1 MAPSSD
7 VSRAVSEAD
16 RLHALAASELFGVVG
31 IEALDE
37 LVALAARLVGTP
49 VAAVNLIGENRQWTV
64 AGVGLP
70 TGDAA
75 RDASLCTFAIAE
87 DDATVIEDLR
97 EDARFA
103 GHPRVADGLRFY
115 AGFPLLS
122 REGLAVGAF
131 CVADVRPR
139 VLTDDQLLS
148 LRAVACA
155 AAAQIDARRH
165 VAAAR
170 DAGERLQ
177 AVIDHA
183 PDAFVSMDSDG
194 RITEWN
200 LEAQRMFGW
209 SREEARG
216 ATVSELIIPPELR
229 DAHEHGLARYLS
241 TRQSGMLYRP
251 VEVAAVTK
259 GAHKL
264 KVELTI
270 AATGESTAVC
280 FNAFIRDISERK
292 AAEAVLRASER
303 RLAEAQHIGGV
314 GSFEWDVESNV
325 VSWSDEMCR
334 IAGFA
339 PGEHPTDLAGFIA
352 LVHEEDRARVV
363 ETIGS
368 TGESAASEND
378 YRLVRPNGDVR
389 WVHGRRRRFITGYG
403 IVRLAGTLQ
412 DITEQRA
419 AEYALRDAEERF
431 RRSFDESAIGMAL
444 VSLEGHW
451 MKVNDALCK
460 ITGYPDEQLVGF
472 SFQDI
477 THPHD
482 VHADA
487 ASIRQMVH
495 GDRVSYHT
503 EKRYIHADG
512 QIIWIQLD
520 ASLAR
525 NAAGEPMYFTSQIQD
540 ITERK
545 ELQRRLQDAARRDH
559 LTGLLNRRGFEE
571 ELERQLAYAAR
582 YERGGALLMLDLDNF
597 KSVNDTLGH
606 RAGDELLADMA
617 RVMGERLR
625 KTDALGR
632 LGGDEF
638 AVILPEVSVEQ
649 ARQVVA
655 SLIELVGVRAELLL
669 GRRVRIAASIGL
681 VMYDGQTA
689 MHDLLAKADAEMY
702 DAKIGARTTPSV

>member
-7 VSRAVSEAD
+7 FSRIVSEAD
-16 RLHALAASELFGVVG
+16 RLHALAASEVFGAVG

-37 LVALAARLVGTP
+37 LIALAARLAGTP
-49 VAAVNLIGENRQWTV
+49 VAAVNLIGETRQWTV

-70 TGDAA
+70 AGDAA
-75 RDASLCTFAIAE
+75 RDTSLCDFAIAQVG
-87 DDATVIEDLR
+87 ATVIEDLR
-97 EDARFA
+97 EDSRFA
-103 GHPRVADGLRFY
+103 GHPKVADGLRFY
-115 AGFPLLS
+115 AAFPLLS
-122 REGLAVGAF
+122 AEGLAVGAF

-139 VLTDDQLLS
+139 VLKDEQLLA
-148 LRAVACA
+148 LRAVARA

-183 PDAFVSMDSDG
+183 PDAFVSMDGDG

-209 SREEARG
+209 TREQACG
-216 ATVSELIIPPELR
+216 KTVSELIIPPELR
-229 DAHEHGLARYLS
+229 DAHARGLTRYLS
-241 TRQSGMLYRP
+241 TRQSGMLNRP
-251 VEVAAVTK
+251 IEVAAVTK
-259 GAHKL
+259 SAHRL
-264 KVELTI
+264 AVELTI
-270 AATGESTAVC
+270 AATGDGTAVC

-292 AAEAVLRASER
+292 AAEAVLLASER

-314 GSFEWDVESNV
+314 GSFEWDIESNV
-325 VSWSDEMCR
+325 VSWSDQLCR
-334 IAGFA
+334 IAGVA
-339 PGEHPTDLAGFIA
+339 PGEHPTDLAAFIA
-352 LVHEEDRARVV
+352 LVHEEDRAGVA
-363 ETIGS
+363 ETIAS
-368 TGESAASEND
+368 SGEAAVSEND
-378 YRLVRPNGDVR
+378 YRVVRPNGDVR
-389 WVHGRRRRFITGYG
+389 WVHGRRRRFITDDG
-403 IVRLAGTLQ
+403 IARLAGTLQ

-419 AEYALRDAEERF
+419 GEYALRDAEERF

-444 VSLEGHW
+444 VSLEGRW
-451 MKVNDALCK
+451 MKVNNALCK
-460 ITGYPDEQLVGF
+460 ITGYPAEQLVEL
-472 SFQDI
+472 SFQEI

-487 ASIRQMVH
+487 ASIRQMID
-495 GDRVSYHT
+495 GDRASYHT

-512 QIIWIQLD
+512 QVIWIQLN

-525 NAAGEPMYFTSQIQD
+525 DAAGEPMYFMSQIQD

-545 ELQRRLQDAARRDH
+545 ELQRRLQEAARRDH

-582 YERGGALLMLDLDNF
+582 YERGGALLVLDLDNF

-606 RAGDELLADMA
+606 RAGDELLADIA
-617 RVMGERLR
+617 RVMSERLR
-625 KTDALGR
+625 KTDVLGR

-638 AVILPEVSVEQ
+638 AVVLPEASGEQ

-655 SLIELVGVRAELLL
+655 SLIEIVGVHAELLL
-669 GRRVRIAASIGL
+669 GRRVRIAVSIGL
-681 VMYDGQTA
+681 AMYDGQTS
-689 MHDLLAKADAEMY
+689 MHDLLANADAEMY
-702 DAKIGARTTPSV
+702 EVKAGARNTPNL